1 MPDLAT
7 KTITTE
13 NVKKEVANNIYF
25 GPIYPNQVIGGLTV
39 PRFRTSINEKSLSRI
54 ALASAH
60 KARKPSVILKDF
72 LYLSGAK
79 VGANGDLLA
88 KNKITHIIN
97 ISPCRNFFESK
108 IPISLLQK
116 YPNWKSPKYL
126 RLYVKD
132 RPEENIEK
140 FFNVSN
146 KFIYDA
152 KRDGGRV
159 LVHCWAGVSRSASL
173 ILAYLMNQYGCTYNR
188 ALNYVKKK
196 RSIVEPN
203 CGFCLQLSK
212 YELELMRTLGI
223 PIDGISGT
231 KRKYDEVEFVDII
244 NVNVGSVVEEGERN
258 VFDWGTKGIFDPST
272 YRYNKMRKL
281 I

>member
-1 MPDLAT
+1 
-7 KTITTE
+7 
-13 NVKKEVANNIYF
+13 
-25 GPIYPNQVIGGLTV
+25 
-39 PRFRTSINEKSLSRI
+39 
-54 ALASAH
+54 
-60 KARKPSVILKDF
+60 
-72 LYLSGAK
+72 
-79 VGANGDLLA
+79 
-88 KNKITHIIN
+88 
-97 ISPCRNFFESK
+97 
-108 IPISLLQK
+108 
-116 YPNWKSPKYL
+116 L

-152 KRDGGRV
+152 KQDGGRV

-203 CGFCLQLSK
+203 WGFCLQLSK

-223 PIDGISGT
+223 PVS
-231 KRKYDEVEFVDII
+231 K
-244 NVNVGSVVEEGERN
+244 
-258 VFDWGTKGIFDPST
+258 
-272 YRYNKMRKL
+272 
-281 I
+281 